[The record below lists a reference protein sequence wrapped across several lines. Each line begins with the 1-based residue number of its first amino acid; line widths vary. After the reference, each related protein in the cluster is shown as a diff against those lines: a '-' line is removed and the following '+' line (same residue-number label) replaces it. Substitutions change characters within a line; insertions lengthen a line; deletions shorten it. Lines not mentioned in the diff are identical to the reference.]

1 MKREERK
8 EAQRELLQGFVF
20 IWITFAAY
28 YVTLNLLV

>member
-20 IWITFAAY
+20 IWIAFAAY
-28 YVTLNLLV
+28 YLTLNFIL

>member
-1 MKREERK
+1 MKERK
-8 EAQRELLQGFVF
+8 EALRELLQGFVF

>member
-8 EAQRELLQGFVF
+8 EAQRELLYGFVF

-28 YVTLNLLV
+28 YLTLNFIL